1 MSTPNRIASI
11 AMETCRM
18 YCAKGH
24 KSLLYLV
31 GTFVHYRAPEESSSA
46 VEDRADAANK
56 TEELVVAD
64 EGLTKG
70 LVESQYTVRHQDH

>member
-1 MSTPNRIASI
+1 
-11 AMETCRM
+11 M

-31 GTFVHYRAPEESSSA
+31 GTFVHYRAPEESSRA
-46 VEDRADAANK
+46 VKDRADAANK